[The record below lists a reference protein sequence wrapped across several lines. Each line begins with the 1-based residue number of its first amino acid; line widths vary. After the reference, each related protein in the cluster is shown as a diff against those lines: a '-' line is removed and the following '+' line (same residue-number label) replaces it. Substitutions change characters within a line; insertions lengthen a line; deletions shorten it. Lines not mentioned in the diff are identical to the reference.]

1 MEAVVGEAEPTGG
14 GELSV
19 KSPSELT
26 PHHAVRDHERD
37 AALKHAQ
44 RLSDSGLL
52 QMRRLKTSTQRVIK
66 TCA

>member
-37 AALKHAQ
+37 AALKHAEG
-44 RLSDSGLL
+44 RSHLGLL
-52 QMRRLKTSTQRVIK
+52 QIRRLKTIIIIILL
-66 TCA
+66 